1 MLLELNYHGYRNN
14 PKKEDIS
21 SLSIHVVVVQTVQ
34 GQQGNLPENAVHVQN
49 CCSTNIIAELS
60 RARLASGEPWV
71 RKFGKLSI
79 RENFVMT

>member
-14 PKKEDIS
+14 PKNEDIC

-49 CCSTNIIAELS
+49 CCSTNILAELS
-60 RARLASGEPWV
+60 RARLASGAPWV
-71 RKFGKLSI
+71 RKFGKLYYPSEKI
-79 RENFVMT
+79 W